1 MEKCVEFEYEDPARS
16 TEEVGHDTVKSL
28 TVATNMLH
36 YHRTRPQLRTTVT
49 AHMFGLARRLLLI
62 PTGLT
67 LMRGCWPDVSEASVA
82 STGMA
87 GVTRLCSVSRIL
99 WRASPQGTDAR
110 AREGESPITPVLF
123 HPLLVPCSLIHYWPK
138 LVPRLFEIQGVG
150 K

>member
-1 MEKCVEFEYEDPARS
+1 MEKRVEFKYEDPACS

-67 LMRGCWPDVSEASVA
+67 LMWGCWPDVSEASVA
-82 STGMA
+82 SAGMA

-99 WRASPQGTDAR
+99 WRASPHGDGRQSTGRRKPNHSGAFSSSACAMFTN
-110 AREGESPITPVLF
+110 T
-123 HPLLVPCSLIHYWPK
+123 LLAKASSEAL
-138 LVPRLFEIQGVG
+138 
-150 K
+150 